1 MPSKEVVEQA
11 RKEEERRRRRESNE
25 PNIREKLLAMRKT
38 RRERP
43 AKTGRRWEELIAR
56 IPVAVPTRG
65 AEVGVWQCSTAKEIL
80 KKRPL
85 TTHIMVDPW
94 LRMDDDS
101 SYVKANDRTASKEQ
115 TVYDK
120 GFNTALEL
128 SKRYGERAPIMRMYS
143 EVAAKEVPNH
153 SLDYVFIDAEHTY
166 QAVKNDIKAW
176 QEKVKHGGWI
186 GGHDY
191 DNLPRHPG
199 VKKAVL
205 EAFNEDD
212 VQLGADHTWWV
223 RLL

>member
-65 AEVGVWQCSTAKEIL
+65 AEIGVWRGSTAVQVL

-85 TTHIMVDPW
+85 ATHLMIDCWKAPEADSRYATTPGSTQKRPQEVFD
-94 LRMDDDS
+94 
-101 SYVKANDRTASKEQ
+101 AA
-115 TVYDK
+115 YDEVVESVK
-120 GFNTALEL
+120 GF
-128 SKRYGERAPIMRMYS
+128 KERAPIMRMYS

-166 QAVKNDIKAW
+166 EGVRDDIRLW
-176 QEKVKHGGWI
+176 REKVKHGGWI

-191 DNLPRHPG
+191 ENLPNFPG

-205 EAFNEDD
+205 EAFSEDD